1 MSVSATR
8 PDTSLAPGA
17 GAIALMVVLTT
28 CWGLSQVAMKMANT
42 GYSPLMQCFLRS
54 AVGAI
59 CIAGWC
65 LWRGIPLTVRDGTLR
80 PGLVAG
86 LFFATE
92 FILLFIAMD
101 VTSVARGVLIFN
113 TMPFWVLAGG
123 HLLGLERLTWRKLAG
138 MALAFAGVA
147 LVFADKVTLPSRMAL
162 LGDLMVFGAALC
174 WAGTVLVIKMT
185 RLSTAP
191 PEKSMLYQLGV
202 SAVVTLPF
210 IPLGGPALRDVGWL
224 PTATLAFQALFI
236 VSITYLAFFRLVQR
250 YSAASLSS
258 FAFLTPLTGVT
269 ASALL
274 LDEPLSPQIGLAL
287 GLIGGGLLL
296 VNRAARRGTGGM
308 A

>member
-1 MSVSATR
+1 MSVSQSR

-17 GAIALMVVLTT
+17 GAIMVMVVLTT
-28 CWGLSQVAMKMANT
+28 CWGLSQVAMKIANT

-54 AVGAI
+54 AIGAL

-65 LWRGIPLTVRDGTLR
+65 LWRGIPLTFRDGTLK
-80 PGLVAG
+80 PGLLAG
-86 LFFATE
+86 LFFSTE

-138 MALAFAGVA
+138 MALAFGGVA

-162 LGDLMVFGAALC
+162 FGDLMVFLAALC
-174 WAGTVLVIKMT
+174 WAATVLVIKMT

-210 IPLGGPALRDVGWL
+210 IPLGGPPLRDVGWL

-236 VSITYLAFFRLVQR
+236 VSITYLVFFRLVQR

-274 LDEPLSPQIGLAL
+274 LDEPLSPQIGIAL
-287 GLIGGGLLL
+287 VLIGAGLLL
-296 VNRAARRGTGGM
+296 VNRAARRGIGGV